1 MSNFSKLEEFS
12 SYRPKVSVRENPSAW
27 WRYAINA
34 VRFQMQKLSERKSLT
49 LKQLLER
56 KNDKLV
62 YIELWKRK
70 LHTSP
75 SILSAVTT
83 PFAKIVATAASIT
96 STKGK
101 DKGTVASSSSCSSS
115 IGSPKS
121 RGISRDGT
129 MASSS
134 ATESSRSSSSSTA
147 GSVNSASGLSDS
159 KKDTSHDN
167 SSQQQQ
173 QQEQHQQQQGGIPDD
188 PTEGECPYDNYEY
201 SPSSAENRYVYRD
214 TAKYRELL
222 VMSLA
227 RRNIFS
233 SPVVQAKIVLAMPH
247 TQAVASDTN
256 GSASSTA
263 ATATATTTTAT
274 ATTITASATPMYT
287 ASSDSQRKST
297 LGRSYYSRKRTVVT
311 GREPIKPLTAETAR
325 LLRLLERI
333 LPFDAIIYF
342 RSLAEKELSVLS
354 AENGG
359 GSGSQQTWLG
369 GLLSWYVD
377 TFVIFFLPSFCVPFF
392 SRLLIALIIVLQ
404 LMTSLPVGPVVQHHR
419 EKEAT
424 LSVVSS

>member
-1 MSNFSKLEEFS
+1 MNVKLSMDELSIFFEDNQFREIVSFATNMSNFSKLEEFS
-12 SYRPKVSVRENPSAW
+12 SYRPKVSVKENPAAW

-75 SILSAVTT
+75 SILSAVAT
-83 PFAKIVATAASIT
+83 PFAKIVATASSIT
-96 STKGK
+96 STKNK
-101 DKGTVASSSSCSSS
+101 DKGTVGSSSSSSSSSSS

-121 RGISRDGT
+121 RGTSGNG
-129 MASSS
+129 
-134 ATESSRSSSSSTA
+134 ATVSSSSSA
-147 GSVNSASGLSDS
+147 SESCRSNGSSSSSAESTKSTSGLSEQ
-159 KKDTSHDN
+159 KKGSSHDH
-167 SSQQQQ
+167 SSQPQQQQ
-173 QQEQHQQQQGGIPDD
+173 QQQQQQDGSTDD
-188 PTEGECPYDNYEY
+188 GTEGECPYNNYDY
-201 SPSSAENRYVYRD
+201 SPSSAENRFAYRD

-227 RRNIFS
+227 RRNIFT
-233 SPVVQAKIVLAMPH
+233 SPVVQAKVVVPMPPSQ
-247 TQAVASDTN
+247 TVADDGTD
-256 GSASSTA
+256 STEPS
-263 ATATATTTTAT
+263 TATATAT
-274 ATTITASATPMYT
+274 ATTITASATPLYA

-297 LGRSYYSRKRTVVT
+297 LGRSYYSRKRTVIT
-311 GREPIKPLTAETAR
+311 GREPIKSLTAETAR

-359 GSGSQQTWLG
+359 GSGTQQTWLG
-369 GLLSWYVD
+369 GLLSWYV
-377 TFVIFFLPSFCVPFF
+377 
-392 SRLLIALIIVLQ
+392 
-404 LMTSLPVGPVVQHHR
+404 G
-419 EKEAT
+419 
-424 LSVVSS
+424 